1 MEHTANVFEARVSKR
16 YYLLTVAGSLALGVG
31 SGWLFTITAGEPLRI
46 VLLFN
51 VAFFG
56 CGSVLLATKL
66 LDRKVQIRM
75 SEEGLYSKDW
85 SARTIPWSAIKDGLV
100 IGVGKDYFLTLKLHD
115 PKAFAPTTRAGK
127 ISERLNKK
135 QCDMSVTLSGI
146 DKSLDETMAALLKF
160 CPRLVLLEDDPPDPT
175 ALSEISVPNL

>member
-1 MEHTANVFEARVSKR
+1 VSKR
-16 YYLLTVAGSLALGVG
+16 YYLSTAAGSLALGVG

-56 CGSVLLATKL
+56 GGNVLLATKL

-85 SARTIPWSAIKDGLV
+85 SARTIPWSAIADATVVRVPIIFNEKRKPL
-100 IGVGKDYFLTLKLHD
+100 ISIMLNLHD
-115 PKAFAPTTRAGK
+115 PKAFAPTTRTGK
-127 ISERLNKK
+127 ISARLNRDLGDLPVNISGTDK
-135 QCDMSVTLSGI
+135 TLE
-146 DKSLDETMAALLKF
+146 ETTAALLKF
-160 CPRLVLLEDDPPDPT
+160 CPRLVLPEDDPPDPT
-175 ALSEISVPNL
+175 TLSETSLPKL